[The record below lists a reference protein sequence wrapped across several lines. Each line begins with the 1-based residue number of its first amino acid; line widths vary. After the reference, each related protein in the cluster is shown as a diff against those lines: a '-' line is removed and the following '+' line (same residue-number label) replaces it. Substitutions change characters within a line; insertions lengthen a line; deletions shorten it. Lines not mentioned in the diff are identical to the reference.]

1 LIVLNIRQLQLNG
14 LRVTLIHQPDARQA
28 AALAQVAAGSHDE
41 PEAWPGLAHLLEHL
55 LFSDSARFQGNAR
68 LMPWVQ
74 AAGGRVNATTLTRS
88 SAWFFEVEASLL
100 AEGVARL
107 ADMLAAPQF
116 TPDAIAQ
123 ETAVIDAEYRLIQQH
138 TPSRREA
145 ALNTRVSAPSA
156 FQRFHIGSRDAF
168 GDDVGALKQALHQFH
183 QRFFQAGQT
192 QLWLQGP
199 QTLEELEQLAQGV
212 ARQLPSGRAEPR
224 TDTIHFVR
232 EADIALTTQGAGEL
246 RITASLR
253 GDTAAIRDNVT
264 LMREFLQDEAPG
276 GAMHA
281 LRQQAWAQQLE
292 FTWLSLENAGGWLT
306 LQFETEQPEA
316 LCAWYPQALRALA
329 QTSQAQQHHYLRLSQ
344 QRFAALTPLDQL
356 RERAFGFAPPAHTSG
371 FIPLLRQLM
380 NAPQARLWSS
390 PAVQG
395 ETVETQGFTLALQPW
410 APGHFNGAL
419 PTLRFHPQATHAL
432 HLTPPAARA
441 PLLHL
446 APGKEPVTLMLRP
459 PFFTTLSRTAA
470 VAIDRRLRPLF
481 ALLRHQGG
489 RGSWQEIQGV
499 WQLEVQLPPESEAWL
514 ASLPDALHQR
524 ESLNAE
530 PSSDDVAI
538 RELLRRL
545 PQAVASAAPAKGWRA
560 ALYGGSPQQHDLIA
574 RWLSPL
580 TGTTDDKAAEPV
592 QGNRLTV
599 KHHSRDGA
607 LLLFL
612 PCPREI
618 SLAALRA
625 LALLMEPRFFQ
636 RMRVEQ
642 QIGYVVSCRYHRCV
656 DRDGILFAL
665 QSPQIMPDALLEQCH
680 LFLQQLQ
687 IPDDAET
694 LETLRSRL
702 EAQLNAAPDATSAL
716 QSGLRQA
723 HGLRDLGRA
732 STEALTLAQL
742 HQAQAQL
749 LSQWHQGV
757 GVATHCAG
765 SQ

>member
-1 LIVLNIRQLQLNG
+1 MVLNIRQLQLNG

-55 LFSDSARFQGNAR
+55 LFSDSARFQGDAR

-88 SAWFFEVEASLL
+88 SAWFFEAEASLL

-123 ETAVIDAEYRLIQQH
+123 ESAVIDAEYRLIQQH

-145 ALNTRVSAPSA
+145 ALNTRVTAPSA
-156 FQRFHIGSRDAF
+156 VQRFHIGSRDAF
-168 GDDVGALKQALHQFH
+168 GNDVGVLKQALHQFH
-183 QRFFQAGQT
+183 QHFFLAGQT

-212 ARQLPSGRAEPR
+212 ARQLPPGDAEPPAEA
-224 TDTIHFVR
+224 IHFAGH
-232 EADIALTTQGAGEL
+232 ADIALATQGPGEL
-246 RITASLR
+246 RITAALR
-253 GDTAAIRDNVT
+253 GDIATIRDNVT

-276 GAMHA
+276 GAMYG

-292 FTWLSLENAGGWLT
+292 FAWLSLESAGGWLA

-316 LCAWYPQALRALA
+316 ICAWYPQALRALA
-329 QTSQAQQHHYLRLSQ
+329 QTSQAQQRHYLRLAQ

-356 RERAFGFAPPAHTSG
+356 RERAFGFAPPAHTAG

-395 ETVETQGFTLALQPW
+395 DTVETQGFTLALQPW
-410 APGHFNGAL
+410 SPGHFNGAM
-419 PTLRFHPQATHAL
+419 PTLRFHPQATHAP

-446 APGKEPVTLMLRP
+446 APGKEPVTLLLRP
-459 PFFTTLSRTAA
+459 PFFTTLSRGAAA
-470 VAIDRRLRPLF
+470 VAIDHRLRPLF

-489 RGSWQEIQGV
+489 RGSWREIEGV
-499 WQLEVQLPPESEAWL
+499 WQLEAQLPPESEAWL

-524 ESLNAE
+524 DSQTAE
-530 PSSDDVAI
+530 PPPDDVAI

-545 PQAVASAAPAKGWRA
+545 PQAVASAAPAEGWCA

-580 TGTTDDKAAEPV
+580 PGTTDEKAAELV

-599 KHHSRDGA
+599 KHHSHDGA

-612 PCPREI
+612 PCPPEV

-665 QSPQIMPDALLEQCH
+665 QSPQMMPDALLEQCH
-680 LFLQQLQ
+680 LFLQQLR

-694 LETLRSRL
+694 LETLSARL
-702 EAQLNAAPDATSAL
+702 NAQLNAAPDATSAL

-723 HGLRDLGRA
+723 HGLRDFDKA
-732 STEALTLAQL
+732 STESLTLTQL

-749 LSQWHQGV
+749 LSQWHHAV
-757 GVATHCAG
+757 VVATH
-765 SQ
+765 